1 MSDKPN
7 TITIDDVEYVRK
19 DSALGDFEYL
29 DDIDDVDE
37 IVGKYVVVRCRD
49 AGVHA
54 GFLVGTDGRSCDL
67 ARSRRLWYWK
77 CAKGAFLSG
86 VAVHGLNHDESKIG
100 VEQPFI
106 RLTENCEIALCTSK
120 AAKSIMGAPNHN
132 E

>member
-19 DSALGDFEYL
+19 DAADYFQAL
-29 DDIDDVDE
+29 DE
-37 IVGKYVVVRCRD
+37 ISGSPVDLIGKYVIVRCRD

-54 GFLVGTDGRSCDL
+54 GFLVSTDGRSCTL
-67 ARSRRLWYWK
+67 SRSRRLWYWK

-100 VEQPFI
+100 VEQPLI
-106 RLTENCEIALCTSK
+106 KLTENCEIALCTSK
-120 AAKSIMGAPNHN
+120 AAKSIMNAPNHN